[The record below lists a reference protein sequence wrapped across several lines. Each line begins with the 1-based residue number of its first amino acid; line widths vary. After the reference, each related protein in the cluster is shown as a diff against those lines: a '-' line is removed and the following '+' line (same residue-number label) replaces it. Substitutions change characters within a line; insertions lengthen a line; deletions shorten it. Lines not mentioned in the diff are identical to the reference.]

1 MSDYYSALHR
11 AVAALDPNVGE
22 ARQDVYDRARRAVV
36 TQLGSFDPSL
46 SEAELRKATSA
57 LEWAI
62 SRVES
67 EFADAEE
74 REAAPP
80 PSSTRRLVGTMAAG
94 VLVAMAVIGAA
105 IYASM
110 PRRVANGSPPAAVGR
125 QAAAPAQLSYVFRR
139 QPVYYRTTHPVGT
152 IVIQKAQRFL
162 YVVQPNVVALRYGI
176 AIGRDCADLTGLF
189 QVSQKQET
197 DIDQITAAG
206 RRFQLSAADSF
217 ALRVLHL
224 TDAAGHIHAAADPD
238 NIGRALAG
246 GCIQL
251 ATTDMGD
258 LYDRAALGTRV
269 VVMN

>member
-1 MSDYYSALHR
+1 MSDYYSVLHR

-36 TQLGSFDPSL
+36 TQLGSFDPPL
-46 SEAELRKATSA
+46 SAAELRKATSA
-57 LEWAI
+57 LEGAI

-67 EFADAEE
+67 EFAEAEE
-74 REAAPP
+74 QEAAPAP
-80 PSSTRRLVGTMAAG
+80 RSTRRLVGMAVAG

-110 PRRVANGSPPAAVGR
+110 PRRVASNSPPPAAGR
-125 QAAAPAQLSYVFRR
+125 QATAASLSYVFRR

-152 IVIQKAQRFL
+152 FVIQKAQRFL
-162 YVVQPNVVALRYGI
+162 YVVQPNAVALRYGI

-189 QVSQKQET
+189 QVSHKQET
-197 DIDQITAAG
+197 DLDQITGAG

-224 TDAAGHIHAAADPD
+224 TDAAGRIHAAADPD
-238 NIGRALAG
+238 NIGRTLAA
-246 GCIQL
+246 GCFQL

-258 LYDRAALGTRV
+258 LYDRAAIGTRV